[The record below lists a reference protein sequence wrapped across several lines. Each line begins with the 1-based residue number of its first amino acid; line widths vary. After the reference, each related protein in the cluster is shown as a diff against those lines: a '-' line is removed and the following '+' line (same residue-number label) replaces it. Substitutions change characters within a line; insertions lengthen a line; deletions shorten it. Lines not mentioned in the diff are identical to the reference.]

1 MERVRIRVLAHS
13 LPVRMIALMLLGA
26 LLLAGCGGG
35 DAPEA
40 AATAEP
46 TVADVMEEPTTAAAM
61 EPTSAAEEAGTTEE
75 PAAATPEEDEL
86 PDEAMP
92 AGGEVVNDAGF
103 TFMLPEGWQ
112 VATNVGEATAGVG
125 TAMLV
130 PEGVDPESADAEGII
145 MVFGPSETILGA
157 MDVSTDIDEDTI
169 DALLDQMLAEPESE
183 DTDITV
189 ADRQD
194 ITISGSDGVAVSIS
208 GNDPELGEIQGR
220 VALAILEGDRVFMMI
235 GIGPEAT
242 WSQEDFEQVRESL
255 NIAAAT
261 APAET
266 TE

>member
-1 MERVRIRVLAHS
+1 
-13 LPVRMIALMLLGA
+13 
-26 LLLAGCGGG
+26 
-35 DAPEA
+35 
-40 AATAEP
+40 
-46 TVADVMEEPTTAAAM
+46 
-61 EPTSAAEEAGTTEE
+61 
-75 PAAATPEEDEL
+75 
-86 PDEAMP
+86 
-92 AGGEVVNDAGF
+92 
-103 TFMLPEGWQ
+103 MLPEGWQ

-125 TAMLV
+125 TTMLV

-189 ADRQD
+189 SDRQD
-194 ITISGSDGVAVSIS
+194 ITIGDSDGVAVSIN
-208 GNDPELGEIQGR
+208 GTDPELGEIQGR
-220 VALAILEGDRVFMMI
+220 VALAILEGERVFMMI
-235 GIGPEAT
+235 GIGPEET

-255 NIAAAT
+255 DITAAA